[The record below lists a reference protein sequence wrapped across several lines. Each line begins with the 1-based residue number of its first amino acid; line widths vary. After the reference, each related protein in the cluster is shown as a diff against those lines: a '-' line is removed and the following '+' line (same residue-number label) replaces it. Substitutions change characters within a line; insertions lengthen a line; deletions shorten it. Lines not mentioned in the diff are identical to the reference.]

1 MNQETDVQFSK
12 LTQSLWESVY
22 LSYDLGRLCI
32 INGFQILLH
41 CCVIVTFLMEVIPI
55 PTQNHVALSGI
66 NASFLSKI
74 DGQYI

>member
-1 MNQETDVQFSK
+1 MYFSYH
-12 LTQSLWESVY
+12 L
-22 LSYDLGRLCI
+22 RRFCI

-41 CCVIVTFLMEVIPI
+41 RCVIVTFLMQVIPI

>member
-1 MNQETDVQFSK
+1 MQFSK
-12 LTQSLWESVY
+12 LNQSLGELVY
-22 LSYDLGRLCI
+22 LSYDLGRLCV

-41 CCVIVTFLMEVIPI
+41 CCIIVTFLMQVIPI

-66 NASFLSKI
+66 NAGFLSKI

>member
-1 MNQETDVQFSK
+1 MQFSR
-12 LTQSLWESVY
+12 LNSSIGELVY

-32 INGFQILLH
+32 IDGFQILLH
-41 CCVIVTFLMEVIPI
+41 RCVIVTFLMQVIPI